1 MYFQAQYLANVVIA
15 VGNEFNRSS
24 GSGLDESLFKT
35 CGSYPGQVPSAATV
49 TITCNERVT
58 GRYVAVLLKDDT
70 TTILTLCEFEVYGRG
85 KRYYVCFVLGFCIS
99 YFFS

>member
-1 MYFQAQYLANVVIA
+1 MADIVIA

-49 TITCNERVT
+49 MITCTERIT

-70 TTILTLCEFEVYGRG
+70 PTSLAICEFEVYGRG

>member
-15 VGNEFNRSS
+15 VGNELKPAAD
-24 GSGLDESLFKT
+24 SGLDESLFKT

-49 TITCNERVT
+49 TITCNEIVT

-70 TTILTLCEFEVYGRG
+70 TPILTLCERP
-85 KRYYVCFVLGFCIS
+85 S
-99 YFFS
+99 P